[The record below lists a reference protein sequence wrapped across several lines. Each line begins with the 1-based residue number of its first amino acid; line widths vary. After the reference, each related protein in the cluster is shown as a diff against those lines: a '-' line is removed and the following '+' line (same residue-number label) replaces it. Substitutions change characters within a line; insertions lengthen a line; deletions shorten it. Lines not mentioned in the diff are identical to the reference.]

1 MEVNLQIV
9 HTLRRWIL
17 GLLAILWSRLGVCQV
32 RSASTSWGNSCSSL
46 KFVWSS
52 TPVGSWNRSGGTEKV
67 TQTQTQ
73 TQTHTQTHTHRPA
86 ENPPATCTAS
96 RGLVQALDPQH
107 CPVSERGSWSRLSGA
122 LACSALQTSVRCRGL
137 SRAKSREG
145 TAFWNSVCG
154 KL

>member
-52 TPVGSWNRSGGTEKV
+52 TPVGSWNRSGGTEKSDTGTDTDTDTD
-67 TQTQTQ
+67 TQTSRKSTSNLYSIQRSSPGPGPAALPRVRAGLLEPTQ
-73 TQTHTQTHTHRPA
+73 
-86 ENPPATCTAS
+86 
-96 RGLVQALDPQH
+96 RGAGLFGSANKRTLPRF
-107 CPVSERGSWSRLSGA
+107 VSGEV
-122 LACSALQTSVRCRGL
+122 T
-137 SRAKSREG
+137 
-145 TAFWNSVCG
+145 
-154 KL
+154 